1 VDETDT
7 MDVARKLAVVLV
19 SVEEEVMLELTSTA
33 S

>member
-19 SVEEEVMLELTSTA
+19 SVEDEGMLELTSTA